1 MGRNKVVGDETKRK
15 GHEETVGGDSGNE
28 PEENARRNAPN
39 ASLGAVAYSS
49 HGSA

>member
-1 MGRNKVVGDETKRK
+1 MGRNKIVGDETKRK

-28 PEENARRNAPN
+28 PEENTRRHAPN
-39 ASLGAVAYSS
+39 ASLDAIAYSS